1 MSESAPAEGQLEILA
16 EMECVRLLHSHDLG
30 RIALIDRQG
39 RPLIFPINYF
49 FDEGVV
55 LFRSGGG
62 AKLDLAPGAF
72 VSSRSMAGDHRA
84 CIGWSVLV
92 KGTALDITEPRGA
105 PIARMRHL
113 PVRPVAPGSREH
125 WIGVWA
131 NEIGGRRF
139 RREPAHLR
147 IESDRTAART
157 DAWSPQ
163 LRHSRPSGSLQ
174 EGVDRD
180 L

>member
-1 MSESAPAEGQLEILA
+1 M
-16 EMECVRLLHSHDLG
+16 
-30 RIALIDRQG
+30 
-39 RPLIFPINYF
+39 
-49 FDEGVV
+49 
-55 LFRSGGG
+55 
-62 AKLDLAPGAF
+62 
-72 VSSRSMAGDHRA
+72 
-84 CIGWSVLV
+84 

-147 IESDRTAART
+147 IESNRTAART
-157 DAWSPQ
+157 DAWSLQ